1 MKRIVKTI
9 LIGSFLMAFTLYS
22 CKKEE
27 AKIEPLPNTQ
37 LSILLSHQCDGK
49 TVQFD
54 SLLYTNESGSKYSV
68 SRLEYYISGI
78 KLYHTNGEVFRS
90 NIIQYVNGRE
100 PNINL
105 GIPNLPAGKYT
116 GIDFLIG
123 MAPAQNVSN
132 SLDNTP
138 ENINMQWPEV
148 IGGGY
153 HFLKFEGRY
162 LDSAN
167 INQGFTMH
175 IGTNEMLIQHQKISI
190 NVEVVE
196 SVPAEIQLKMNI
208 NEWFKNPYT
217 YDFNK
222 DGNYTMAIPELMVL
236 LKNNGYDTFTNKE

>member
-1 MKRIVKTI
+1 MKRIFKTI
-9 LIGSFLMAFTLYS
+9 AITSILLGLMLSS

-27 AKIEPLPNTQ
+27 DKIEPLPNTQ
-37 LSILLSHQCDGK
+37 VSLAITHSCDGK
-49 TVQFD
+49 TIAFD

-78 KLYHTNGEVFRS
+78 RLYNTNGDVFSS
-90 NIIQYVNGRE
+90 NKILYVNGRE
-100 PNINL
+100 SDIKL
-105 GIPNLPAGKYT
+105 SIPNMPIGTYNA
-116 GIDFLIG
+116 IDFLIG
-123 MAPAQNVSN
+123 MAPAQNISN

-162 LDSAN
+162 LDSAKV
-167 INQGFTMH
+167 NQGFTMH
-175 IGTNEMLIQHQKISI
+175 IGTNEMLIQHKKIAINIAVKESI
-190 NVEVVE
+190 VSEL
-196 SVPAEIQLKMNI
+196 PLDMNI

-222 DGNYTMAIPELMVL
+222 DGNYTMAIPELMTL
-236 LKNNGYDTFTNKE
+236 LKNNGYDTFSKND

>member
-1 MKRIVKTI
+1 MKSIVNTI

-27 AKIEPLPNTQ
+27 AKTEPLPNTS
-37 LSILLSHQCDGK
+37 LSILLSHHCDGK
-49 TVQFD
+49 IVQYD

-78 KLYHTNGEVFRS
+78 RLYNSNGDVFTS
-90 NIIQYVNGRE
+90 NKIQYVNGRE
-100 PNINL
+100 LSNKL
-105 GIPNLPAGKYT
+105 SIPYLPTGKYT

-123 MAPAQNVSN
+123 MAPAQNISN

-175 IGTNEMLIQHQKISI
+175 IGTNDMPIQHQKIAI

-196 SVPAEIQLKMNI
+196 SVSAELELKMNI

-222 DGNYTMAIPELMVL
+222 NGNYTMAIPELMML
-236 LKNNGYDTFTNKE
+236 LKNNGYDTFTNKN

>member
-1 MKRIVKTI
+1 
-9 LIGSFLMAFTLYS
+9 
-22 CKKEE
+22 
-27 AKIEPLPNTQ
+27 
-37 LSILLSHQCDGK
+37 
-49 TVQFD
+49 
-54 SLLYTNESGSKYSV
+54 
-68 SRLEYYISGI
+68 
-78 KLYHTNGEVFRS
+78 
-90 NIIQYVNGRE
+90 
-100 PNINL
+100 
-105 GIPNLPAGKYT
+105 
-116 GIDFLIG
+116 
-123 MAPAQNVSN
+123 MAPAQNISN

-175 IGTNEMLIQHQKISI
+175 IGTNDMPIQHQKIAI

-196 SVPAEIQLKMNI
+196 SVSAELELKMNI

-236 LKNNGYDTFTNKE
+236 LKNNGYDTFTNKN